1 MGEPGFLGLP
11 QVIQEPHLSL
21 AIGAGGQGLVCASLA
36 PAHLPSPGEAP
47 LICLPLSERSPTR
60 ITDGQVP
67 GCLQLYQINLSLPR
81 PSPTPAKNV
90 RGQQVPLL
98 LGSLW
103 HLPSFGFSVSRNPAF
118 LVPALPPSKIHSGVP
133 RLLVLQCRWNGGAS
147 ALALLPAQQVTLSGP
162 RTGASAA
169 YSALRGP
176 EWPPHHRLR
185 LSGVLASCSPC
196 FRSSA
201 SEKLLNPQC
210 RELSYEEEGLDQ
222 WILRSM
228 TKGQAENYRAR
239 CGGDNPSRAQ
249 TRNQKRNQGDLRGEV
264 I

>member
-1 MGEPGFLGLP
+1 M
-11 QVIQEPHLSL
+11 
-21 AIGAGGQGLVCASLA
+21 C
-36 PAHLPSPGEAP
+36 LPSPRSSTIPRRGS
-47 LICLPLSERSPTR
+47 LICLPLVR
-60 ITDGQVP
+60 D
-67 GCLQLYQINLSLPR
+67 LPPASQMVR
-81 PSPTPAKNV
+81 FLATSSFIKSTCPSQPSPTLPNV
-90 RGQQVPLL
+90 RGQYPLL

-169 YSALRGP
+169 HFCFEGP
-176 EWPPHHRLR
+176 ECP
-185 LSGVLASCSPC
+185 SPSFKAEWSACFPLVC

-210 RELSYEEEGLDQ
+210 RELSHEEEGLDQ

-228 TKGQAENYRAR
+228 TMGQAENYRAR
-239 CGGDNPSRAQ
+239 CGGDNPLELKLEIR
-249 TRNQKRNQGDLRGEV
+249 RGIKGTSEER
-264 I
+264 